1 MSIPTLVNLVI
12 TYFILKKYFK
22 HSPKIS
28 DNNIIFNERD
38 EVAGTITNNIY
49 NDEGL
54 LSTNNITNPRLAKIS
69 INILLLTI
77 GGFVISEILQFLFHI
92 AYFSI
97 GVIAVLGAT
106 ALYAF
111 SSERRKLLYEVK
123 YSVLIFFGSMFV
135 FTYALWTSGLIS
147 DIVTHIS
154 NPVVNNDKNNNYS
167 NLVNQIRNNVIISI
181 NSITLSQILSN
192 VPFVAIYNH
201 VMINNGFNAD
211 NVSEWMMLAAASTI
225 AGNLTIFGAASTIII
240 IEGAESR
247 GVKAFTYLEFLK
259 IGSIVTATNII
270 IYFLFTT
277 FLFSSL

>member
-225 AGNLTIFGAASTIII
+225 AGNLTIFGQ
-240 IEGAESR
+240 
-247 GVKAFTYLEFLK
+247 VP
-259 IGSIVTATNII
+259 
-270 IYFLFTT
+270 
-277 FLFSSL
+277 SSL